1 MFGMK
6 ILDRHADLTGRMAR
20 ALGVDVAKA
29 FLDGDLTPEQYRGAV
44 VSCTRCSNP
53 RDCAAWLQVHG
64 DGAAHAPEYC
74 RNAAL
79 FARLPHGEGGG
90 ATKEE
95 ARPAA

>member
-29 FLDGDLTPEQYRGAV
+29 FLNGDLTSEQYRGAV

-53 RDCAAWLQVHG
+53 RDCAAWLKKHES
-64 DGAAHAPEYC
+64 GAAHAPEYC
-74 RNAAL
+74 RNASL
-79 FARLPHGEGGG
+79 FARLPHGAVKVG
-90 ATKEE
+90 AEE
-95 ARPAA
+95 ETRPAA